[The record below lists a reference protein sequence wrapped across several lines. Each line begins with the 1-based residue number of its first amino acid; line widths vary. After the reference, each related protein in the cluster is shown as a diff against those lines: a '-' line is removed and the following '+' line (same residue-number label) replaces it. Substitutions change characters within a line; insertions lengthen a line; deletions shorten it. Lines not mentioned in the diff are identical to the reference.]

1 MCYNNQ
7 NKTYEFGKREND
19 MSKVK
24 IKQIQRRSEI
34 IEKVIPLIGSVPFDE
49 LSMAEICKAADISTG
64 SFYHYFTKKSD
75 ILVGLLGIID
85 EYMETEAFA
94 CLTSEDEIENLMIFS
109 RHWALYVDTH
119 GLERS
124 KLISTIEPAQE
135 DISGEKRITTVKLEE
150 IMTRGQEK
158 RQIRADLS
166 PEELAQMFLLAL
178 RGVTVDWS
186 RVDGR
191 YSVRARM
198 EQYISLFVQALKA

>member
-1 MCYNNQ
+1 MAN
-7 NKTYEFGKREND
+7 
-19 MSKVK
+19 VK
-24 IKQIQRRSEI
+24 LKQLKRRSEI
-34 IEKVIPLIGSVPFDE
+34 IERVIPLIGAVPFDE

-64 SFYHYFTKKSD
+64 SFYHYFSKKSD

-85 EYMETEAFA
+85 EYMETEAFSH
-94 CLTSEDEIENLMIFS
+94 LTAEDEIENLMIFS

-124 KLISTIEPAQE
+124 KLISTIEPAAE
-135 DISGEKRITTVKLEE
+135 DISGNKRITTIKLEE
-150 IMTRGQEK
+150 IMARGQEK
-158 RQIRADLS
+158 QQIRKDIRAED
-166 PEELAQMFLLAL
+166 LAQMFLLAL

-191 YSVRARM
+191 YSVQEKM

>member
-1 MCYNNQ
+1 
-7 NKTYEFGKREND
+7 

-34 IEKVIPLIGSVPFDE
+34 IE

-178 RGVTVDWS
+178 RGVAGKQRIWS
-186 RVDGR
+186 EMIDSIERLCAEFPGADL
-191 YSVRARM
+191 
-198 EQYISLFVQALKA
+198 SLCGFPQEWKNVLA